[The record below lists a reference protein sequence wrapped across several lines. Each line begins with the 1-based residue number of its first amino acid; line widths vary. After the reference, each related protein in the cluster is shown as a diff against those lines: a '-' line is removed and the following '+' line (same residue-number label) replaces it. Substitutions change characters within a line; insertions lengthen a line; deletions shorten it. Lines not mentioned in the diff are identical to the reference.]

1 MKITVTDRPRGS
13 GKTSILIRLLLADL
27 ASKEFNSVHM
37 FVCPNHQESERI
49 DRIFKANNLRVQVC
63 TAKEL
68 LTLIS
73 IPGTHDKVFKVY
85 IDEPFMMSS
94 STQREILTRI
104 REDKRNK
111 WDIVAIGTIEPI
123 EEKLRFSDYLS

>member
-1 MKITVTDRPRGS
+1 M
-13 GKTSILIRLLLADL
+13 L
-27 ASKEFNSVHM
+27 
-37 FVCPNHQESERI
+37 
-49 DRIFKANNLRVQVC
+49 KANNLRVQVC

-68 LTLIS
+68 LNEVS
-73 IPGTHDKVFKVY
+73 IPGTYDKVFKVY

-123 EEKLRFSDYLS
+123 EEKIRFSDYLS